1 MRICESCQ
9 ELERCLRELRADLAT
24 VRTDRNF
31 IKGGLDGATIQLR
44 NTRQERDEMRRD
56 LESVT
61 ATLEQ
66 VRRTCDALTENA
78 RVFVTAHN
86 KLLEERD
93 NLKMRLEGLLA
104 ERGEARK
111 ELASVMQT
119 ECDKLREEHDE
130 ALREDRDKAEAER
143 DAARAE
149 RDEARAECNKAQVER
164 DEAKSKLADLGD
176 VANTNT
182 ALKSECGELRKERDE
197 AQEDLDKSRSANR
210 LIRDECNDAISDR
223 RNTEA
228 ITERLKREREKTISE
243 RDDLRRAVAELHRE
257 RDKAEAERNAVR
269 KELNEI
275 KDRHAVTMGYL
286 LEAYSERDNAVSM
299 LALAQEER
307 LEARSH
313 DDDVLR
319 EKAWDLYAKT
329 LISMT
334 DKGIVDAVDE
344 ERLAEHSWRRAGVFL
359 AAEVQK

>member
-164 DEAKSKLADLGD
+164 DEARSRRDVLGSNYS
-176 VANTNT
+176 VAC
-182 ALKSECGELRKERDE
+182 AERSELW
-197 AQEDLDKSRSANR
+197 
-210 LIRDECNDAISDR
+210 DR
-223 RNTEA
+223 
-228 ITERLKREREKTISE
+228 
-243 RDDLRRAVAELHRE
+243 VHRE